1 MNMSGL
7 PDGWESD
14 YDGRRWFYKYRPT
27 GLIQYHFPKEGDEFP
42 DFVDTFS
49 PVLDLA
55 PEERLESQQQVRR
68 QASTTTP
75 MRPSPK
81 KNDGGYGMSA
91 TARPVSMTWDG
102 TFGEEENTVFQPEN
116 FMYLGPGTYNDVS
129 PLAEEEEEAA
139 RRVVAGGIEGRVDKS
154 PSKGVSPMGSERTTP
169 AQGTAQAGPIT
180 GDPVMVPSTV
190 PEEAIHEMPVL
201 EPQAPDPVGIIA
213 EMPTY
218 DTAQAHIETHP
229 PPIEMADN
237 RVLAPIE
244 TAVSMMAELPERTSP
259 VERKNDEP
267 QIAPGSLRN
276 YGGQMQP
283 LRPAKETV
291 EDTPAAFQ
299 ASKPRNTGN
308 AADIP
313 PNPGLP
319 RRATF
324 QPGETFAN
332 ASPIRPPDRGHAGT
346 PNVLSPPQV
355 PPKRPLNEPSQPQI
369 PPKHMLDH
377 PSQSNAPLGSVNNG
391 SLAPVQQGDLSHMP
405 SVLKPARG
413 KVPSQSGQQ
422 PQSPVVGPG
431 GAQGHGYVP
440 PSQGKHPPS
449 MTPAPQVQQ
458 QRLQEPRMGIQRIN
472 TVPDSLPSQRPQSTV
487 QTGHQ
492 GLPLSTMIQQHPPK
506 RPASVMP
513 DMMGGQTQGT
523 NLPYRSPIESIPPTG
538 LPRSATA
545 GPTTQVLP
553 YPIDNPPYPDDRPV
567 RRREA
572 PYPEEPFVQKP
583 MPTPGPGPTPDPSS
597 PGANNRRHSS
607 FSSALVS
614 PDSRHGSM
622 SFPAQT
628 PSPMEQSRRASTN
641 SSANPNYTPSPVS
654 QSSASMYG
662 FSPTPP
668 SVPANQY
675 QQGSYFTMQD
685 VEGQGHNIAA
695 RDVLRKKSLS
705 RGTDARRS
713 SVGSDSGNAQRGSPA
728 PQTALGYNQG
738 TQGLSRSKSLR
749 QISQSN
755 NAPENQPSIAPTPP
769 PQGQQGLGRIE
780 EYDEVPSA
788 TVSRSSTM
796 SVSPEMKKSSVSS
809 SVQPSPATSRRASWQ
824 VESPKSAA
832 SGQFQGQMPQG
843 YAGQPLP
850 HGQAAPAQAQN
861 LKQLQ
866 RKPSLGKAPQAPS
879 QQVPTRDPR
888 VPQGMSL
895 QQGPGLQRQPFQSQI
910 LPPPISQGQAPR
922 PGQISVQTQKTPHG
936 PAPAGQ
942 DPGPTK
948 LQKRS
953 TYGPGTPTGQPPQGQ
968 FPQGP
973 IHPGQMPG
981 QMPPSGQQHPL
992 QMNHP
997 GLGPNGRIQPQVQ
1010 IPQNQQPWPPGT
1022 QPAMAKGSRPV
1033 SMQPQTS
1040 QSAGAK
1046 EGKEGKKWLKWLKGG
1061 SKSVSHSPTT
1071 PVISSPISPAVGHPS
1086 WGGGEY
1092 SQPAVWQPGQPVS
1105 AVPQPGFQGNMPP
1118 QSVQMPSLAGQ
1129 MALQAGQP
1137 LPQSG
1142 QVPQPGQMQPQ
1153 QRQMPPQRGQLPPQ
1167 PGQMQSQ
1174 SSHMAP
1180 RAGQAPPPTQP
1191 SARQAQH
1198 EPQSHQGGT
1207 VPMAGP
1213 LTAAPVTKSAVAT
1226 GLSMAAP
1233 PRTEPSS
1240 NISHKQPSAP
1250 KQPSPVEPAYAPRS
1264 SEQIPIPQTKAP
1276 EPPQP
1281 TRAFASNSL
1290 QPRPDTLM
1298 SVSPPPPAVSPGLSD
1313 AAESSISRMSSQ
1325 RRDSFSDAGSIT
1337 TIEVAQAQPQ
1347 PVLKPSI
1354 VQVHRRSTDMWR
1366 KSQEVQRNNDSQ
1378 SSSDVTPRI
1387 SSETARIG
1395 LEPSVPIST
1404 FQQKQP
1410 VVRSEPTPQVDVPKQ
1425 NTTIASL
1432 TSKFVQPSARVQQ
1445 ANKEQP
1451 APIVPENNSPAYT
1464 KPDVPSQH
1472 RNGPIPGVSQ
1482 PPATKAAA
1490 PAAEDKWAKKPV
1502 VDYSGGD
1509 WGDDDDWDY

>member
-1 MNMSGL
+1 MSGL
-7 PDGWESD
+7 PEGWESD
-14 YDGRRWFYKYRPT
+14 YDGRRWFYKYQPT

-49 PVLDLA
+49 PVPDLA
-55 PEERLESQQQVRR
+55 PEERLESQQQIRR
-68 QASTTTP
+68 HASTTTP
-75 MRPSPK
+75 ARLSPK
-81 KNDGGYGMSA
+81 KNDGAYGMSA

-102 TFGEEENTVFQPEN
+102 TFEEENTVFQPEN

-154 PSKGVSPMGSERTTP
+154 PSKGVSPLGSEKTTP
-169 AQGTAQAGPIT
+169 AQGAAHAGPLT
-180 GDPVMVPSTV
+180 GEPVLVPSTV
-190 PEEAIHEMPVL
+190 PEEVIHEMPVL

-229 PPIEMADN
+229 PPIEMADHT
-237 RVLAPIE
+237 VLAPIE

-267 QIAPGSLRN
+267 QLAPGSLRN
-276 YGGQMQP
+276 YGGQLQP
-283 LRPAKETV
+283 LRTAKSPAE
-291 EDTPAAFQ
+291 ETPAGFQ
-299 ASKPRNTGN
+299 AYKPRVSGN

-313 PNPGLP
+313 PNQALL
-319 RRATF
+319 RRSTF
-324 QPGETFAN
+324 QPGEPLAN
-332 ASPIRPPDRGHAGT
+332 SSPIQPPDRGHAGT

-355 PPKRPLNEPSQPQI
+355 PPKRPLDEPSQPQI
-369 PPKHMLDH
+369 PPKYMLNQ
-377 PSQSNAPLGSVNNG
+377 PSQSNAPLGGVNNG
-391 SLAPVQQGDLSHMP
+391 SLAPAQQGELSHMP

-413 KVPSQSGQQ
+413 KVPSQSGQL
-422 PQSPVVGPG
+422 PQSQAPGP
-431 GAQGHGYVP
+431 AQGHGYVP
-440 PSQGKHPPS
+440 PAQGKHHPS

-472 TVPDSLPSQRPQSTV
+472 TVPDSLPSQRPQSTAPA
-487 QTGHQ
+487 GHQ
-492 GLPLSTMIQQHPPK
+492 GLPLSTMSQQHPPK

-545 GPTTQVLP
+545 GPTTQIPP

-567 RRREA
+567 RREA

-583 MPTPGPGPTPDPSS
+583 MPVPGPGPISDLSS

-622 SFPAQT
+622 SFPLQT

-641 SSANPNYTPSPVS
+641 SSTNPNYTPSPVS
-654 QSSASMYG
+654 QTSSSMHG

-685 VEGQGHNIAA
+685 IEGQGHNIAA

-705 RGTDARRS
+705 RGADARRS
-713 SVGSDSGNAQRGSPA
+713 SVGSDSANTQRGSPG
-728 PQTALGYNQG
+728 PQTPQGYNQG

-749 QISQSN
+749 QTSQGN
-755 NAPENQPSIAPTPP
+755 IVPESQPSMAPTPP
-769 PQGQQGLGRIE
+769 PQLQQGLGRIE

-796 SVSPEMKKSSVSS
+796 SVSPEMKKSSVAS

-824 VESPKSAA
+824 AESPKSAV
-832 SGQFQGQMPQG
+832 SGQFQGQMPQV

-850 HGQAAPAQAQN
+850 YGQTPQGAPLPVQN
-861 LKQLQ
+861 SKQLQ
-866 RKPSLGKAPQAPS
+866 RKPSLGKAPQPPG
-879 QQVPTRDPR
+879 QQMPGQDPR
-888 VPQGMSL
+888 VPQGMPL
-895 QQGPGLQRQPFQSQI
+895 QQGPGPQGRPIQGQG
-910 LPPPISQGQAPR
+910 LPPQGPQGQAPR
-922 PGQISVQTQKTPHG
+922 PGQIFVQTQNAPRGPTPSDQ
-936 PAPAGQ
+936 A
-942 DPGPTK
+942 PGPTK

-953 TYGPGTPTGQPPQGQ
+953 TYGPGTPTGQLPPQNQ

-973 IHPGQMPG
+973 IPG
-981 QMPPSGQQHPL
+981 QMPPLGQQHPL

-997 GLGPNGRIQPQVQ
+997 GQGPNGRVQPQVQ
-1010 IPQNQQPWPPGT
+1010 IPQNQQPGM
-1022 QPAMAKGSRPV
+1022 QPVMGKGSRPV
-1033 SMQPQTS
+1033 SMQPPTS

-1071 PVISSPISPAVGHPS
+1071 PVISSPISPAVGRPT

-1092 SQPAVWQPGQPVS
+1092 SQPAVWQPVS
-1105 AVPQPGFQGNMPP
+1105 AAPQQGFQGNMPP

-1129 MALQAGQP
+1129 MAPQPGQP

-1142 QVPQPGQMQPQ
+1142 QLPPQPGQMQPQ

-1167 PGQMQSQ
+1167 PAQMQSQ
-1174 SSHMAP
+1174 PSHMAP
-1180 RAGQAPPPTQP
+1180 RAGQAPPVQP

-1198 EPQSHQGGT
+1198 EPQSRPGGA
-1207 VPMAGP
+1207 MP
-1213 LTAAPVTKSAVAT
+1213 LTGPSIAAPVIKSAATT
-1226 GLSMAAP
+1226 GLPMAAP
-1233 PRTEPSS
+1233 PRTEPSN
-1240 NISHKQPSAP
+1240 NIPHQQPP
-1250 KQPSPVEPAYAPRS
+1250 PRQPSPVEPAYAPRP
-1264 SEQIPIPQTKAP
+1264 SEHMTIPPNKAP
-1276 EPPQP
+1276 GPPQP
-1281 TRAFASNSL
+1281 TQTFASNSL
-1290 QPRPDTLM
+1290 QPQLPDTRM

-1313 AAESSISRMSSQ
+1313 AAESSISRMSSH

-1366 KSQEVQRNNDSQ
+1366 KSQEVQRNNDSH

-1395 LEPSVPIST
+1395 LEPSAPTSA
-1404 FQQKQP
+1404 FQHKQP
-1410 VVRSEPTPQVDVPKQ
+1410 AVQPKPTPQVDVPKQ
-1425 NTTIASL
+1425 NNTIASL
-1432 TSKFVQPSARVQQ
+1432 TSKFVQPSVRIQQ

-1451 APIVPENNSPAYT
+1451 APLAAEHNSPPYA
-1464 KPDVPSQH
+1464 KPSVPIKH
-1472 RNGPIPGVSQ
+1472 NNDPIKTRPDVSQ
-1482 PPATKAAA
+1482 PPPAKSAA
-1490 PAAEDKWAKKPV
+1490 PAVEDKWAKKPV